1 MVIWSITF
9 TSDGRLVGVGGDIP
23 QGAVWDVVKN
33 RELPL
38 RLRHNGNV
46 WAIALRPDGGAV
58 LTGGVDRACRLWELP
73 GGRPRWK
80 TSFPEKVVCLAFS
93 GDGKLFASG
102 CYDGTA
108 RVWTTA
114 TGEPAGPP
122 LRHAGSVEW
131 VAFPPDGKALFT
143 AGKDGRLKK
152 WDPYQGTLQWEV
164 TVPGPIMDGGLSA
177 DGRTGVTVA
186 RGQPLHL
193 WDAVTGSPKESPV
206 AHLCG
211 AVQAAGLAPDG
222 QWLAAAG
229 TDHILRVW
237 DVATGKTIGPPLP
250 HSDAIHKVRFSPDGR
265 QLATTCNDGFLRL
278 WKINAP
284 LKGSP
289 ERICL
294 EVELATERTL
304 GPYGE
309 VLDLDAKA
317 LEQRRR
323 RLELLGK

>member
-1 MVIWSITF
+1 
-9 TSDGRLVGVGGDIP
+9 
-23 QGAVWDVVKN
+23 
-33 RELPL
+33 
-38 RLRHNGNV
+38 
-46 WAIALRPDGGAV
+46 V
-58 LTGGVDRACRLWELP
+58 LTGGTDRACRLWELP

-80 TSFPEKVVCLAFS
+80 TSFPEKVVCLAFR

-122 LRHAGSVEW
+122 LRHADSVEW
-131 VAFPPDGKALFT
+131 VAFPPDGKFLFT

-164 TVPGPIMDGGLSA
+164 TAPGPIMDGGLSA
-177 DGRTGVTVA
+177 DGRTAVTVV
-186 RGQPLHL
+186 RGRPLHL

-211 AVQAAGLAPDG
+211 AVQAAGLAPNG

-229 TDHILRVW
+229 PDHILRVW

-250 HSDAIHKVRFSPDGR
+250 HSDLIYHIQFSPDGR

-278 WKINAP
+278 WKIAAP
-284 LKGSP
+284 LTGSP
-289 ERICL
+289 ERIRL
-294 EVELATERTL
+294 AVELAAERTL
-304 GPYGE
+304 GPFGE
-309 VLDLDAKA
+309 VLELDTKA